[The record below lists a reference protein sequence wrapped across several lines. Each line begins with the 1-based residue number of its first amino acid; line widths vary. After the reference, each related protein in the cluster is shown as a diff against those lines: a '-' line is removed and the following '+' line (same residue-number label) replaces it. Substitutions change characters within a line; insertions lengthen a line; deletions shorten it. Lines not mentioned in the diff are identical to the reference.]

1 MSIDAILTQLLMG
14 LTVGVNLVLVAT
26 GLTLVFGMMGVIN
39 FAHSALFMLGA
50 YVGLVATTRLG
61 SFWLGLLIVPR
72 RDRLPRRPLRERYP
86 LSHLLPLL
94 LTFGLSL
101 FFEGSAKVIWGADIV
116 SLNKPALLGGAVSL
130 GRITFP
136 TYWLFALAA
145 AAVLAAAV
153 WLVVERTWLGLAIR
167 AATQD
172 PTMAAVLGINVQR
185 LNTIVFALGSG
196 LAGAAGVILGT
207 MTSLSPQM
215 GAGIVLDA
223 FIAIVIGGLGSFT
236 GAIVGSLLL
245 GQVQSFG
252 VALLPAFHT
261 PLIFLVIAVVLVLR
275 PSGLFRCGGAPV
287 RRLTVALVAA
297 ALILAPLGVGRRVL
311 GVLPEPL
318 DVGTSI
324 FALFAAALDL
334 ALGYGGLVSFGH
346 ARFFGAG
353 AYGAALALRHVSFS
367 LWAALLIGIAAAALL
382 AVVVGY
388 FAVHSRGIYMAMLT
402 FAFAQLLYEVRAAPR
417 RCGACRWSPR
427 ASPSGSDSKGGKTR
441 LRVS

>member
-61 SFWLGLLIVPR
+61 SFWLGLLIAPPAIGLLGAAMER
-72 RDRLPRRPLRERYP
+72 WLLRPLRERYP

-136 TYWLFALAA
+136 TYWLFALVA

-153 WLVVERTWLGLAIR
+153 WLVVERTSLGLAIR

-172 PTMAAVLGINVQR
+172 PTMAAVLGVNVQR

-261 PLIFLVIAVVLVLR
+261 PLIFLVMAIVLVLR
-275 PSGLFRCGGAPV
+275 PSGLFGVAE
-287 RRLTVALVAA
+287 RR
-297 ALILAPLGVGRRVL
+297 
-311 GVLPEPL
+311 
-318 DVGTSI
+318 
-324 FALFAAALDL
+324 
-334 ALGYGGLVSFGH
+334 
-346 ARFFGAG
+346 
-353 AYGAALALRHVSFS
+353 
-367 LWAALLIGIAAAALL
+367 
-382 AVVVGY
+382 
-388 FAVHSRGIYMAMLT
+388 
-402 FAFAQLLYEVRAAPR
+402 
-417 RCGACRWSPR
+417 
-427 ASPSGSDSKGGKTR
+427 
-441 LRVS
+441 